1 MIEVRVIQKELD
13 IKNNYVYENEDNL
26 YLPRKT
32 IIKNKIIRDNF
43 KKILVPNKVIDFL
56 NNDIFQ
62 YNKYQYGISME
73 IFHIYKLL
81 INYIK
86 FYYFY
91 KNEYIICNKQL
102 AELFNLEIGDSILFL
117 KFYNRLNKL
126 FSTLKNTNTE

>member
-86 FYYFY
+86 FYYLY